1 VSKSKSKKATEA
13 ADVRGCVDLLDTV
26 RGWHAVENNEGASL
40 AELWAFSPASLHG
53 LTGTHAE
60 KVGTSMDVYDL
71 LDDFRAGEY
80 ARPEGC
86 YAVALVTW
94 GWAAPIN
101 PATGEI
107 DGAPSSHPS
116 RRRVRLVSCVDHDGR
131 AFSRLHFPDTGETV
145 DDEGEA
151 RGPLAEAMADAFT
164 R

>member
-1 VSKSKSKKATEA
+1 MSKGKANKTEA

-26 RGWHAVENNEGASL
+26 RGWHAAENNEGASL

-60 KVGTSMDVYDL
+60 KVGAGSDVYDL
-71 LDDFRAGEY
+71 LDDWRAGEI

-86 YAVALVTW
+86 HAVALVTW
-94 GWAAPIN
+94 GWAAPLGDD
-101 PATGEI
+101 GEP
-107 DGAPSSHPS
+107 DGAPSQHAD
-116 RRRVRLVSCVDHDGR
+116 RRRVRLVACVDHAGLS
-131 AFSRLHFPDTGETV
+131 FSRLHFADTGETH

-151 RGPLAEAMADAFT
+151 RGPLAEAMAAAFT

>member
-1 VSKSKSKKATEA
+1 MSKGKAKQTDT

-26 RGWHAVENNEGASL
+26 RGWHAAENNEGASL

-60 KVGTSMDVYDL
+60 KVGTGLDIYDL

-94 GWAAPIN
+94 GWAAPIAN
-101 PATGEI
+101 EDTDA
-107 DGAPSSHPS
+107 APSQRAD
-116 RRRVRLVSCVDHDGR
+116 RRRVRLVAAVDHDGR
-131 AFSRLHFPDTGETV
+131 AFSRIHFADTGESI